1 MGMNGVIG
9 HTDVKK
15 ILQESINCGKI
26 SHAYIFEGM
35 SGVGRLSLAKAFAE
49 EIAGADKKYS
59 AENNPDITVVTN
71 ELYDSQKTQKN
82 ILVDTIRAMKSDV
95 YIKPYLSQR
104 KIYII
109 PNADSMQPTAQNS
122 LLKVFEEPP
131 EYCTIILIAE
141 NANSLLQT
149 IRSRAV
155 LVKFHPLDRS
165 DVEKYLIEEK
175 NTDAETAKTISVMS
189 GGSIGRALLLL
200 EDGDAAELRNDV
212 IMHLMNM
219 CKGGHIA
226 LYDFI
231 KFLKQNK
238 TSFGLISEIMAE
250 WSSDILHLKYDGNCD
265 IINADKGDDLKKFA
279 SAVTKQAAY
288 NFGEII
294 IKYTLAVKRNANYP
308 IAVQCMA
315 TEYWEEIN
323 GRNYRSAF

>member
-1 MGMNGVIG
+1 MGMDSIIG
-9 HTDVKK
+9 HDDVKR
-15 ILQESINCGKI
+15 ILNNSINSGKI
-26 SHAYIFEGM
+26 SHAYIFEGI
-35 SGVGRLSLAKAFAE
+35 SGVGRLSIAKAFAE
-49 EIAGADKKYS
+49 EIAGSDKKIL
-59 AENNPDITVVTN
+59 AESNPDITIVTN
-71 ELYDSQKTQKN
+71 ELYDAQKTQKN
-82 ILVDTIRAMKSDV
+82 VLVDTIRAMKSDV
-95 YIKPYLSQR
+95 YIKPYLSKR
-104 KIYII
+104 KVYII
-109 PNADSMQPTAQNS
+109 PYADSMQQPAQNS

-155 LVKFHPLDRS
+155 LIKFHPLNIN
-165 DVEKYLIEEK
+165 DVERYLVEEK
-175 NTDAETAKTISVMS
+175 GIGTETAKAISVMS

-200 EDGDAAELRNDV
+200 ENGDAAELRNEV
-212 IMHLMNM
+212 ITHLISICN
-219 CKGGHIA
+219 GGHIA

-238 TSFGLISEIMAE
+238 TSFSLIAEIMEE
-250 WSSDILHLKYDGNCD
+250 WSTDILHLKFDDDYD
-265 IINADKGDDLKKFA
+265 IINVDKADELKKFA
-279 SAVTKQAAY
+279 SAVTRQAAF
-288 NFGEII
+288 NFGEIV